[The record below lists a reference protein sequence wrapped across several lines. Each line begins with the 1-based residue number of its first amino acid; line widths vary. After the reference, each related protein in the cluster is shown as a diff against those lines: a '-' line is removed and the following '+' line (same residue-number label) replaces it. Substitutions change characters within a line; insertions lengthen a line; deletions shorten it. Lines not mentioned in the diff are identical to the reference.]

1 MPDVN
6 SPKVPFENSPVFVM
20 PSLPGHALEGS
31 AAKRL
36 TDAAPVGG
44 RESAVIKLGE
54 LVMILELHRQ
64 GVSVS
69 AIARQLGI
77 DRKTVRVHLAR
88 GLTAPVYK
96 VRPPRPRLIDPF
108 ERYLRERVVA
118 FPTLTGRRLWRE
130 LKEHGYQGGYTAITD
145 LLRDLRPPRTT
156 GFEVR
161 FETSPGEQAQVDFA
175 QFVVEFT
182 DEPGVRRI
190 VWLFSLV
197 LGYSRLIW
205 ARFVVHQD
213 LQTVLR
219 CHIAALEAIGGVP
232 REILYDR
239 MKTAVIGGDLDGLV
253 IYNRALLDLACHYG
267 FQPRACRPYRA
278 KTKGKV
284 ERPFRYIRE
293 DFFLAGSFRNLE
305 DLNGQLR
312 HWLETVANPR
322 VHATTRRVVNEAFAE
337 ERSALKPLPLGPYQ
351 TILRLERRVSH
362 EGMVCVGGNL
372 YSVPDTTRRRVLD
385 VHVLADAIRIFEDG
399 ALIACHA
406 PLEGRGEKRLD
417 PAHRKML
424 SLPRRRPAEASPPL
438 IPRAGDRVARRS
450 LDFYEAVGRRLAT
463 LAGAR

>member
-1 MPDVN
+1 M
-6 SPKVPFENSPVFVM
+6 
-20 PSLPGHALEGS
+20 LLLLA
-31 AAKRL
+31 
-36 TDAAPVGG
+36 G
-44 RESAVIKLGE
+44 REGAVIKLGE

-77 DRKTVRVHLAR
+77 DRKTVRTHIAK
-88 GLTAPVYK
+88 GLTAPAYTP
-96 VRPPRPRLIDPF
+96 RPPRARLIDRFVP
-108 ERYLRERVVA
+108 YLRERLVA
-118 FPTLTGRRLWRE
+118 FPALTGRRLWRE
-130 LKEHGYQGGYTAITD
+130 LKERGYPGGYTAITD

-161 FETSPGEQAQVDFA
+161 FETPPGEQAQVDFA

-182 DEPGVRRI
+182 DEPGVKRI
-190 VWLFSLV
+190 VWLFSMV

-205 ARFVVHQD
+205 ARFVLHQD
-213 LQTVLR
+213 LQAVLR

-239 MKTAVIGGDLDGLV
+239 MKTAVIGEDLDGRV
-253 IYNRALLDLACHYG
+253 IYNRALLDLGRHYG

-312 HWLETVANPR
+312 HWLDTVANPR

-337 ERSALKPLPLGPYQ
+337 ERNALKPLPLTRYPAV
-351 TILRLERRVSH
+351 LRLERRVSH

-399 ALIACHA
+399 VLIACHA

-417 PAHRKML
+417 RAHRKML
-424 SLPRRRPAEASPPL
+424 APRAEEAGPTL
-438 IPRAGDRVARRS
+438 ITRAGDRVAYRS
-450 LDFYEAVGRRLAT
+450 LDFYEAVGRRLAQGGV
-463 LAGAR
+463 L